1 MNAVAALPRP
11 GCCSC
16 ELHKTVVAVSVV
28 VAVAGLAAA
37 IFTSQLFAAVGFA
50 LFGASSLL
58 LGVWGASHD
67 ARLDK
72 LKKALGQD
80 AARFEEGNRKI
91 AALTL
96 QLAQQQAVFAQE
108 RVALQGQ
115 VDRFQQQNALLAD
128 AQRRL
133 EADRLRLHE
142 ENQHLLQ
149 TKAALEAALAQLK
162 LAQEGI
168 KAQVQEFLALNL
180 QMGRHVGAFQ
190 QGGAQLAQT
199 EQELQ
204 GAVGALDARFD
215 ENIGQLA
222 NHLQLG
228 KAAIQGIVG
237 FIEENQQKKKAE
249 VLDLQQVVHQ
259 LKEAEA
265 LWREQEA
272 HFQEE
277 QEAVHQKVVAAEAL
291 KRSFDEIEERL
302 SKQQQEIAQQTL
314 LLKEEGVR
322 IGQEAVRLEAVQKQ
336 IEDLQRQAQTNVA
349 ALDKLVLGKQQTLS
363 AINKKI
369 GAALAQLKTYR
380 ARLPQA

>member
-1 MNAVAALPRP
+1 MP
-11 GCCSC
+11 S
-16 ELHKTVVAVSVV
+16 
-28 VAVAGLAAA
+28 
-37 IFTSQLFAAVGFA
+37 
-50 LFGASSLL
+50 GAS
-58 LGVWGASHD
+58 
-67 ARLDK
+67 K
-72 LKKALGQD
+72 
-80 AARFEEGNRKI
+80 
-91 AALTL
+91 
-96 QLAQQQAVFAQE
+96 
-108 RVALQGQ
+108 
-115 VDRFQQQNALLAD
+115 
-128 AQRRL
+128 
-133 EADRLRLHE
+133 
-142 ENQHLLQ
+142 
-149 TKAALEAALAQLK
+149 
-162 LAQEGI
+162 
-168 KAQVQEFLALNL
+168 EFLALNL

-302 SKQQQEIAQQTL
+302 AKQQQEIAQQTL

>member
-11 GCCSC
+11 RCCSC

-115 VDRFQQQNALLAD
+115 VDRFQQQNHLLAD

-133 EADRLRLHE
+133 EADGLRLRG
-142 ENQHLLQ
+142 ENQQLLQ
-149 TKAALEAALAQLK
+149 TKAALEAAVGNLK
-162 LAQEGI
+162 LAQDGI

-222 NHLQLG
+222 NHLQIG

-237 FIEENQQKKKAE
+237 FIEENQRKKQAE
-249 VLDLQQVVHQ
+249 VFDLQQVVHQ

-265 LWREQEA
+265 LWRAQEA

-277 QEAVHQKVVAAEAL
+277 QEAVHQKVIAAEAL

-302 SKQQQEIAQQTL
+302 AKQQQEIGQQTV

-322 IGQEAVRLEAVQKQ
+322 IGQEAVRLEAVQEQ
-336 IEDLQRQAQTNVA
+336 IEDLQRQAQANVA